1 MNDYWQSNVNCNP
14 MSHLLYLSINSFIF
28 YCYNFI
34 YKFVYFI
41 VTIFIGVIY
50 TRVISYCI

>member
-28 YCYNFI
+28 YYNNFI

-41 VTIFIGVIY
+41 VIIFINAIY
-50 TRVISYCI
+50 TLM